1 MLIAYAEN
9 TAPFP
14 PNVWD
19 GYLCR
24 LPQEHREQVLRYKFR
39 EDAQACLYGKLLLLR
54 CLEELGIRHLRLED
68 LRYTSHQRP
77 YFNDAA
83 IDFNISHSGRFV
95 VCAAAEDIRLGID
108 IEQIKPVDV
117 TDFQEQFSDDEMRLI
132 RSDHGS
138 FVNFYSLWTKKE
150 ALIKADGKGLS
161 IPLKQIS
168 VVGPVVGEEHQQR
181 RQRREHQQRQQP
193 VIIENRPWF
202 LTEINISEGYCC
214 HMATS
219 VEITEGVT
227 VRKFTF

>member
-9 TAPFP
+9 TAQIA

-24 LPQEHREQVLRYKFR
+24 LPQAHREQVLRYRFR

-54 CLEELGIRHLRLED
+54 CLEELGIHQLRLED
-68 LRYTSHQRP
+68 LAYTSHQRP
-77 YFNDAA
+77 YFNGVAV
-83 IDFNISHSGRFV
+83 DFNISHSGKFV
-95 VCAAAEDIRLGID
+95 VCAAAENIRLGID

-117 TDFQEQFSDDEMRLI
+117 NDFQDQFSDDEMRLI

-138 FVNFYSLWTKKE
+138 LVNFYNLWTKKE

-168 VVGPVVGEEHQQR
+168 VIGADVGEEHQHR
-181 RQRREHQQRQQP
+181 RHEEHRQRGQHP
-193 VIIENRPWF
+193 IIIENRPWF
-202 LTEINISEGYCC
+202 LTEITISEGYCC
-214 HMATS
+214 HLASS
-219 VEITEGVT
+219 VEIREGV
-227 VRKFTF
+227 VVKKFIF

>member
-9 TAPFP
+9 NAPFP

-24 LPQEHREQVLRYKFR
+24 LPPEHRKQVQRYKFR

-68 LRYTSHQRP
+68 LRYTSHHRP
-77 YFNDAA
+77 YFGDAA

-95 VCAAAEDIRLGID
+95 VCAAARSIRLGID
-108 IEQIKPVDV
+108 IEQIKPVAV
-117 TDFQEQFSDDEMRLI
+117 TDFQEQFSDEEMRLI
-132 RSDHGS
+132 QSDRGN
-138 FVNFYSLWTKKE
+138 FANFYNLWTKKE

-161 IPLKQIS
+161 IPLKQVS
-168 VVGPVVGEEHQQR
+168 VMGVSEGVVGEEHQQR
-181 RQRREHQQRQQP
+181 P
-193 VIIENRPWF
+193 VVIEKRSWF

-214 HMATS
+214 HLATS
-219 VEITEGVT
+219 EMITEGLIVK
-227 VRKFTF
+227 KFMF

>member
-9 TAPFP
+9 SAPFP

-24 LPQEHREQVLRYKFR
+24 LPNEHREQVLRYKFR

-54 CLEELGIRHLRLED
+54 CLEELGIGHLRLED

-83 IDFNISHSGRFV
+83 IDFNISHSGKFV
-95 VCAAAEDIRLGID
+95 VCAAANNIRLGID
-108 IEQIKPVDV
+108 IEQIKPVAV
-117 TDFQEQFSDDEMRLI
+117 TDFKEQFSDDEMRLI
-132 RSDHGS
+132 QSDDGS
-138 FVNFYSLWTKKE
+138 FVNFYNLWTKKE

-161 IPLKQIS
+161 IPLKQVSVIGAGG
-168 VVGPVVGEEHQQR
+168 VVGVVGEEHQQR
-181 RQRREHQQRQQP
+181 RHQQP
-193 VIIENRPWF
+193 VIIENRSWF

-214 HMATS
+214 HLATS
-219 VEITEGVT
+219 EMITEGLR
-227 VRKFTF
+227 VRRFMF